1 MTLNRAYAK
10 LNLMKQRS
18 TTPTVSKSFLG
29 QSTLVAMTVL
39 VAAAGVFQLSS
50 AVFARDYDAEIRAK
64 EREAEQYKAEA
75 DRLGAVAGTLQ
86 GALDELNAQMDDIQ
100 GQINASQKKHDDLV
114 EEIAKNQNLIEQ
126 NREALGSILSDMYV
140 DDQISPLEM
149 LASSNSIGD
158 YIDKQEQRSTMRS
171 ALNDK
176 IKEIRQLQK
185 KLEEDKKA
193 VENVIKDQESQKA
206 QLAGKQAE
214 QAKLLA
220 DTQNDQGAYSRL
232 AADRNAE
239 ISRLR
244 DQQAA
249 ENLRRMQQSG
259 WSGAIPAPSA
269 GNGGYPA
276 VWANAPLDA
285 YIDNWGLYTRECV
298 SYVAW
303 KVASTGRYVPHFG
316 GRGHAYQWPST
327 TAAFGIPQG
336 STPKV
341 GSAAVQF
348 GGPYGHVMYVEA
360 VNGDGTITVSDYNL
374 GVDGLYR
381 YYKRSA
387 SGLVYIYF

>member
-1 MTLNRAYAK
+1 MLNW
-10 LNLMKQRS
+10 LMMKQRS
-18 TTPTVSKSFLG
+18 TTPSVSKSFLA
-29 QSTLVAMTVL
+29 QSTLIAMSVL
-39 VAAAGVFQLSS
+39 VASAGIFHVGQS
-50 AVFARDYDAEIRAK
+50 VFARDYDSEIKAK
-64 EREAEQYKAEA
+64 EQEAQRYKAEA
-75 DRLGAVAGTLQ
+75 NRLGKVANTLQ
-86 GALDELNAQMDDIQ
+86 GALNELNQQIGSIQ
-100 GQINASQKKHDDLV
+100 SQINASQKKHDKLV
-114 EEIAKNQNLIEQ
+114 AQIKSNEELIEQ
-126 NREALGSILSDMYV
+126 NREALGEILSDMYV

-158 YIDKQEQRSTMRS
+158 YIDKQEQRSSMRQ
-171 ALNDK
+171 ALNEK
-176 IKEIRQLQK
+176 IKEIKQLQK
-185 KLEEDKKA
+185 KLEEDKKS
-193 VENVIKDQESQKA
+193 VENVIRDQKA
-206 QLAGKQAE
+206 QRAQLDGKRAE
-214 QAKLLA
+214 QAKLLS
-220 DTQNDQGAYSRL
+220 DTKNDQGNYSRL
-232 AADRNAE
+232 ASERNAE

-244 DQQAA
+244 AQQAA
-249 ENLRRMQQSG
+249 ENLRRMQQAG
-259 WSGAIPAPSA
+259 WSGAIPAPSP

-327 TAAFGIPQG
+327 TSAHGIPNG

-341 GSAAVQF
+341 GSAAVQY

-360 VNGDGTITVSDYNL
+360 VHGDGTITVSDYNL

-387 SGLVYIYF
+387 SGLTYIYF